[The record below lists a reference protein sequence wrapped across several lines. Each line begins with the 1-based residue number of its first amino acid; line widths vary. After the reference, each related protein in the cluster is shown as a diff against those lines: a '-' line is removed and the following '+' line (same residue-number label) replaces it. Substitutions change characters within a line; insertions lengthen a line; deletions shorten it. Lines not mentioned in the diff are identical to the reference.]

1 MNSSLTDV
9 VNLKHEIVS
18 WLDDMFPASIP
29 ISPRTE
35 DPEVV
40 VVSNRIMTIPKL
52 ACSNIY
58 MFLASRMTTDE
69 LRGLDLVVCRGSA
82 ELARTLL
89 SIVQVNERGLTKGL
103 ASLLANY
110 AAQTQHQEDTWVITI
125 EQDTPRPW
133 LHGWFKLSKVLS
145 ETQRQLKFLTDTE
158 RQLALEVTQSKGATA
173 NG

>member
-1 MNSSLTDV
+1 MNNSLTDV
-9 VNLKHEIVS
+9 ASLKHEIIS
-18 WLDDMFPASIP
+18 WLDDMFPTRIP
-29 ISPRTE
+29 ESPRTE
-35 DPEVV
+35 NPEIV

-58 MFLASRMTTDE
+58 MFLASRMMTDE

-82 ELARTLL
+82 ELTRTLL
-89 SIVQVNERGLTKGL
+89 SIVQVNEHGLTKGV

-133 LHGWFKLSKVLS
+133 LHGWFRLSKVLK
-145 ETQRQLKFLTDTE
+145 ETQRQLKFLADAERQTSSRGNTE
-158 RQLALEVTQSKGATA
+158 RRELGQ
-173 NG
+173 

>member
-9 VNLKHEIVS
+9 VNLKHEIVL

-110 AAQTQHQEDTWVITI
+110 AAQTQYQEDTWVITI

-133 LHGWFKLSKVLS
+133 LHGWFRLSKILS
-145 ETQRQLKFLTDTE
+145 ETQRQLKFLIDTE
-158 RQLALEVTQSKGATA
+158 RQLALEVTQSKGATT